1 MQELIRFQTDRKLD
15 KKAFELTN
23 EVASI
28 FEELLEAG
36 GLDVAKADRPA
47 LKAELK
53 LFTERLLESGI
64 ATSPSDTIG
73 NHDQVDAFTDIIV
86 FATGAILKLGH
97 DPIVAIEECG
107 KEVNSRVGEMVDGK
121 FEKDL
126 SEAAQANWY
135 KADYSKSV
143 RQENCNGRT

>member
-1 MQELIRFQTDRKLD
+1 MKELIRFQTDRDLD
-15 KKAFELTN
+15 KKPFELQN

-47 LKAELK
+47 LKVELDR
-53 LFTERLLESGI
+53 FIGDLLEKRI
-64 ATSPSDTIG
+64 ATSSTDPVS

-97 DPIVAIEECG
+97 DPLIAVEECG
-107 KEVNSRVGEMVDGK
+107 KEVNSRVGSMADGK

-135 KADYSKSV
+135 KADYNKSV
-143 RQENCNGRT
+143 L